1 MDRTDVTR
9 DPHLQRVV
17 RDLDRALGARLLAVV
32 LYGSAARGD
41 YRQGTSDFNL
51 IVVLQN
57 LDPDGLE
64 ALSPA
69 LKWWAR
75 QGQPAP
81 RLFSPAIIGE
91 AADVFPIEFLDIQ
104 RRRVLLHGQDPFAT
118 VAIGYDHLR
127 LQCERELREKMMRLR
142 EGYVEAHAS
151 RRALTRLLT
160 DSYTTFV
167 ALFRGCLHLLGG
179 ESPLHNA
186 EVVTAFCA
194 RADLDRSPFL
204 EVDRLKHGDGY
215 AGDLRALFARYYEA
229 LTRAVHRIDRFEPR
243 HGGQS
248 S

>member
-1 MDRTDVTR
+1 MDGTDVSR
-9 DPHLQRVV
+9 DPSLRKMVHELKRG
-17 RDLDRALGARLLAVV
+17 LGGRLRAVV

-41 YRQGTSDFNL
+41 HRQGTSDFNL
-51 IVVLQN
+51 IVVLQD
-57 LDPDGLE
+57 LDPAALE

-104 RRRVLLHGQDPFAT
+104 KRRVVLHGQDPFAA

-142 EGYVEAHAS
+142 EGYVQAHAS
-151 RRALTRLLT
+151 RRALTRLLGE
-160 DSYTTFV
+160 SYTTFV

-179 ESPLHNA
+179 DSPLQNA
-186 EVVTAFCA
+186 EVVAAFCD

-204 EVDRLKHGDGY
+204 EVDRLRSGEEE
-215 AGDLRALFARYYEA
+215 AGDLRALFARYYDA
-229 LTRAVHRIDRFEPR
+229 LTRAVHRIERFQPR